1 MTRFAKITLPKITLP
16 PRARAWYQ
24 AARPRSLTATFV
36 PMALAA
42 AIALGDNVFDLVRFL
57 LSLIAAV
64 SLQVA
69 ANLINEYVD
78 HVRGSDEKKVAGMGM
93 VIKGN
98 LLTPR
103 DVLLGAI
110 VTVLVG
116 VVIGL
121 YLVSQSGPLVF
132 YIGVVGVLVVV
143 LYTAG
148 PAPLAYL
155 GLGELSVFITMGPLM
170 VLGGYYV
177 LAAGKVNAGLLVTPI
192 LASLPIACTIAN
204 ILHANNLRDLDADR
218 AANKRTLA
226 ARFGLHFARL
236 EYLAWMIGAYLSLVF
251 LVAGQWLPPLTL
263 IALATIPEALRL
275 VNTAN
280 TTIEPLQLHILQGK
294 TARFHRDFGAMIV
307 IGYLAWIII
316 RALLNAR

>member
-1 MTRFAKITLPKITLP
+1 MP
-16 PRARAWYQ
+16 PRLRAWYQ
-24 AARPRSLTATFV
+24 AARPRSLTATFI
-36 PMALAA
+36 PMGLAA
-42 AIALGDNVFDLVRFL
+42 AIALGDDVFNVVRFV
-57 LSLIAAV
+57 LSLIAAL
-64 SLQVA
+64 SLQIA

-78 HVRGSDEKKVAGMGM
+78 HVRGSDEQKVAGMGM

-103 DVLLGAI
+103 DVLIGAI
-110 VTVLVG
+110 ATVIVG
-116 VVIGL
+116 VAIGL
-121 YLVSQSGPLVF
+121 YLVTQSGPLVF

-155 GLGELSVFITMGPLM
+155 GLGEISVFIAMGPLM
-170 VLGGYYV
+170 VLGAYYV
-177 LAAGKVNAGLLVTPI
+177 LAAGKTTPNFLVTPI
-192 LASLPIACTIAN
+192 LAALPIGCTIAN

-263 IALATIPEALRL
+263 IALASIPEALRL

-280 TTIEPLQLHILQGK
+280 TTIEPMQLHILQGK
-294 TARFHRDFGAMIV
+294 TARFHRDFGLMLIM
-307 IGYLAWIII
+307 GYLAWVII
-316 RALLNAR
+316 RALLTPH